1 MSFINNKWYERRNI
15 KPATTLK
22 RAGKAKI
29 RPEFSHE
36 CIPSVPQLSRSGSLV
51 FYLGLV
57 PLGRVRGPEVSDQLR
72 EPDEIEGQRQGRVV
86 HSPCLMVSMIARSL
100 TERRPTSSTFRSMAS
115 NWFAVTCW
123 LTSEA
128 SLLTFMFA
136 SGRETK
142 FFR

>member
-1 MSFINNKWYERRNI
+1 MGLTRSIF
-15 KPATTLK
+15 TGTLVS
-22 RAGKAKI
+22 
-29 RPEFSHE
+29 SHLDGSGVPKCLTSCGNPTKLKDSARVE
-36 CIPSVPQLSRSGSLV
+36 SSIP
-51 FYLGLV
+51 
-57 PLGRVRGPEVSDQLR
+57 
-72 EPDEIEGQRQGRVV
+72 
-86 HSPCLMVSMIARSL
+86 PCLMVSMIARSL

-142 FFR
+142 FFL